1 MNTNML
7 APLLCPSCREF
18 DRCLTTCICP
28 ACHLLSFEDYE
39 QASASWKDLSLA
51 MTVLNDA
58 GIDWLW
64 SFGTEIV
71 NYFLTIGEGDEITV
85 KPQWDGFLVDH
96 SYGMEFTGLDR
107 LPQIINHLLER
118 GA

>member
-1 MNTNML
+1 
-7 APLLCPSCREF
+7 
-18 DRCLTTCICP
+18 
-28 ACHLLSFEDYE
+28 LLSFEDYE
-39 QASASWKDLSLA
+39 QAAASWKALAPA

-71 NYFLTIGEGDEITV
+71 NYFLTIGEGDEISV
-85 KPQWDGFLVDH
+85 KPQWDGFLVEH